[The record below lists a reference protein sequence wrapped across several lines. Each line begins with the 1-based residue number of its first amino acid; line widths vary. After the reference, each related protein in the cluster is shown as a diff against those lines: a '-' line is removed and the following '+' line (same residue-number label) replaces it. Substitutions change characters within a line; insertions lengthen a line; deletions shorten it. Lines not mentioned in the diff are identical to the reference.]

1 LTCFKGIA
9 TSVPLLTGS
18 WHCFEY
24 HVSSEGTIETW
35 LDGKI
40 ISGLTI
46 KAGVTNA
53 HAAIWQGKSYKPQV
67 TGVYFGWEAYGGDA
81 NTFWYD
87 DISIASTRSGCL
99 GSLTS

>member
-1 LTCFKGIA
+1 M
-9 TSVPLLTGS
+9 SRD
-18 WHCFEY
+18 
-24 HVSSEGTIETW
+24 GTIETW
-35 LDGKI
+35 LDSRV

-53 HAAIWQGKSYKPQV
+53 HAAIWQGKSYKAQI

-87 DISIASTRSGCL
+87 DISISSNRLGCL
-99 GSLTS
+99 NSLTI